1 MSQDHIVASAI
12 LTNEAGMHARP
23 SVKLTQLA
31 KSFPATIEVAT
42 DEAGPWIDAKSPVK
56 LMRFRAP
63 QGTRLWL
70 RASGEGARHALDEVL
85 ALVAANFDEEPV
97 APDGGGHG

>member
-1 MSQDHIVASAI
+1 MQDYIFASAV

-31 KSFPATIEVAT
+31 KSFPANIEVAA
-42 DEAGPWIDAKSPVK
+42 DREGPWVDAKSPVK

-70 RASGEGARHALDEVL
+70 RASGEDAQHALDEVL
-85 ALVAANFDEEPV
+85 ELITSNFGEGDD
-97 APDGGGHG
+97 AHG